1 MVPRPFRAAWPEL
14 ALLVAL
20 IAAPVLLPPL
30 GFSHDLLSRALNWAL
45 FGLGLDILFG
55 LAGLLSFGQ
64 AAFYGAGGFVAAC
77 LLVSGTIQS
86 VWLAFLIGTLA
97 AGLFGLAVG
106 WLAVRRIGI
115 YFAMITLAFGQMAY
129 FIQNSPLSDYT
140 GGENGIAGVPVPV
153 IGFGAWAV
161 RITAGLPMYA
171 LLAATF
177 FLGFVLAR
185 RIVHS
190 PVGLILK
197 AVKENTPR
205 VAMLGHDVPAYKLA
219 AFTIAALYAGLAG
232 AMLGSFQSY
241 MPPDAFALETSG
253 QLVVQTIVGGVGTL
267 VGPLVGAALWLWLR
281 DNLQLIPGF
290 GSLWKLILGMA
301 FIGLVMGLRR
311 GICGEILHRW
321 GQRREAARLGAA
333 KARTDAIEEAI
344 AAGGGVAP
352 EVPAEVALP
361 MPRPAFD
368 GRTAHAEIAL
378 EAQGLARHYGG
389 LKAVDGVSFQVR
401 RGSIHAVIGP
411 NGAGKSTLFKM
422 LSDEVSPSA
431 GSVLLFGERLTGAGV
446 TEATQRGV
454 AKSNQLNQLFLALTV
469 RENLRVAAL
478 ARARGRFRLDLLAP
492 ATGRA
497 DVEAQV
503 ETLLGILDLG
513 TRAETRVGVL
523 AYGEKRRLEIGMAL
537 ATSPNVLLLD
547 EPLAGMSPSERVATC
562 ALIRR
567 IGRSCTILLVEHD
580 LDAVFDLAERITVLS
595 EGRLLAD
602 GPAEAVRR
610 DPAVQKAYLGAA
622 PDEALGETTGTWGA
636 VHEPA

>member
-1 MVPRPFRAAWPEL
+1 MGVRPLRRAWPEL
-14 ALLVAL
+14 ALLVVL
-20 IAAPVLLPPL
+20 LTAPILLPPL

-64 AAFYGAGGFVAAC
+64 AAFYGAGGFVAAY
-77 LLVSGTIQS
+77 LLVSGLIQS

-153 IGFGAWAV
+153 IGFGTWAV

-177 FLGFVLAR
+177 FLGFILAR

-197 AVKENTPR
+197 AIKENTPR

-267 VGPLVGAALWLWLR
+267 VGPLVGAVLWLWLR

-290 GSLWKLILGMA
+290 GSLWKLILGVA

-321 GQRREAARLGAA
+321 QQRGEAIRLRAA
-333 KARTDAIEEAI
+333 KARTEAIEDAIAS
-344 AAGGGVAP
+344 GGIVAP
-352 EVPAEVALP
+352 EIPAEVALP
-361 MPRPAFD
+361 MPRPAVD

-378 EAQGLARHYGG
+378 EARGLARHYGG

-422 LSDEVSPSA
+422 LSDEVTPSA

-454 AKSNQLNQLFLALTV
+454 AKSNQLNQLFLNLSV

-497 DVEAQV
+497 EVEAQV
-503 ETLLGILDLG
+503 ETMLGILDLG
-513 TRAETRVGVL
+513 MRAETRVGIL

-602 GPAEAVRR
+602 GPAETVRR

-622 PDEALGETTGTWGA
+622 PDEASGEGTTILGAT
-636 VHEPA
+636 HEPA

>member
-1 MVPRPFRAAWPEL
+1 MTRGPLRALLPEL
-14 ALLVAL
+14 ALFVVLL
-20 IAAPVLLPPL
+20 AAPFLLPPL

-45 FGLGLDILFG
+45 FGLGFDILFG

-64 AAFYGAGGFVAAC
+64 AAFYGAGGFVAAY

-97 AGLFGLAVG
+97 AGLFGIAVG

-129 FIQNSPLSDYT
+129 FIQNSSLSDYT

-153 IGFGAWAV
+153 IGFGDGAIRV
-161 RITAGLPMYA
+161 TAGLPMYA

-185 RIVHS
+185 RIVRS

-197 AVKENTPR
+197 AIKENTPR

-281 DNLQLIPGF
+281 DNLQLIPGL
-290 GSLWKLILGMA
+290 GPLWKLILGIA

-321 GQRREAARLGAA
+321 ERRRDAAHLRAA
-333 KARTDAIEEAI
+333 EARTEAIEATTG
-344 AAGGGVAP
+344 ALTP
-352 EVPAEVALP
+352 EIPAEVALP
-361 MPRPAFD
+361 MPRPAID
-368 GRTAHAEIAL
+368 GRASDAEIAL
-378 EAQGLARHYGG
+378 EAQDLARHYGG
-389 LKAVDGVSFQVR
+389 LKAVDGVSFRVR

-446 TEATQRGV
+446 TRATQLGV
-454 AKSNQLNQLFLALTV
+454 AKSNQLNQLFLNLTV

-492 ATGRA
+492 SVGRA
-497 DVEAQV
+497 EVEEQV
-503 ETLLGILDLG
+503 ETMLAILDLG
-513 TRAETRVGVL
+513 LRAETRASIL

-567 IGRSCTILLVEHD
+567 IGRSCTILIVEHD
-580 LDAVFDLAERITVLS
+580 LDAVFDLAEQVTVLS
-595 EGRLLAD
+595 DGHLLAD
-602 GPAEAVRR
+602 GPAEDVRR
-610 DPAVQKAYLGAA
+610 DPAVRKAYLGTG
-622 PDEALGETTGTWGA
+622 PDEDETGEPTRIRGA
-636 VHEPA
+636 MDEPA